1 MKNILKKIVNRK
13 VGNSEIVEV
22 EQLNPEEEENI
33 FLPIAS
39 DALNITEQYNQ
50 IVFFYQAGIC
60 QLTAKLEILRQE
72 FQACKDRNPIEN
84 IETRVK
90 SPESIKGK
98 MERRGFPLT
107 VSSMV
112 KNIMDIAGIRVVCP
126 FISDVYYIA
135 EFLLNQEDIQ
145 EIQIKDY
152 IKDPK
157 ENGYRSLHLIV
168 MVTGKMSLIGYRP
181 SQHSENELNEC
192 RERSSLYQIR
202 PGITGWAQVNGRDV
216 LAAHP
221 KRKAVFD
228 AYYLHHFSLWLDI
241 KIFFL
246 TLFKVFKHSDIE
258 EGVIVDEKEKEKEAR
273 SWMIDE

>member
-145 EIQIKDY
+145 EIQIKDFSDHKCNVPVEIQLRTIAMEFWATLEHQLRY
-152 IKDPK
+152 KK
-157 ENGYRSLHLIV
+157 NRNHLENMQKQLKQCADL
-168 MVTGKMSLIGYRP
+168 VTTADYKM
-181 SQHSENELNEC
+181 Q
-192 RERSSLYQIR
+192 Q
-202 PGITGWAQVNGRDV
+202 
-216 LAAHP
+216 LA
-221 KRKAVFD
+221 D
-228 AYYLHHFSLWLDI
+228 QWL
-241 KIFFL
+241 
-246 TLFKVFKHSDIE
+246 
-258 EGVIVDEKEKEKEAR
+258 
-273 SWMIDE
+273 

>member
-1 MKNILKKIVNRK
+1 MKNILKNIVNRK

-22 EQLNPEEEENI
+22 EELDPDEEENI
-33 FLPIAS
+33 FLPMAS

-60 QLTAKLEILRQE
+60 QLTAKLEILREE

-112 KNIMDIAGIRVVCP
+112 KNVMDIAGIRVVCP

-135 EFLLNQEDIQ
+135 EFLLKQEDIQ
-145 EIQIKDY
+145 EIQVKDY
-152 IKDPK
+152 IKNPK

-168 MVTGKMSLIGYRP
+168 MVTVYFSDHKCNVPVEIQLRTIAMEFWATLEHQLRYKKNRNHQENMKKQLKQCADLVTTADYKM
-181 SQHSENELNEC
+181 Q
-192 RERSSLYQIR
+192 Q
-202 PGITGWAQVNGRDV
+202 
-216 LAAHP
+216 LA
-221 KRKAVFD
+221 D
-228 AYYLHHFSLWLDI
+228 QWL
-241 KIFFL
+241 
-246 TLFKVFKHSDIE
+246 
-258 EGVIVDEKEKEKEAR
+258 
-273 SWMIDE
+273 

>member
-1 MKNILKKIVNRK
+1 MKNILKKIVIRK
-13 VGNSEIVEV
+13 YVNSEIVEV

-168 MVTGKMSLIGYRP
+168 MVTVYFSDHKCNVPVEIQLRTIAMEFWATLEHQLRYKKNRNHLENMQKQLKQCADLVTTADYKM
-181 SQHSENELNEC
+181 Q
-192 RERSSLYQIR
+192 Q
-202 PGITGWAQVNGRDV
+202 
-216 LAAHP
+216 LA
-221 KRKAVFD
+221 D
-228 AYYLHHFSLWLDI
+228 QWL
-241 KIFFL
+241 
-246 TLFKVFKHSDIE
+246 
-258 EGVIVDEKEKEKEAR
+258 
-273 SWMIDE
+273 

>member
-98 MERRGFPLT
+98 MERRGFPFT

-168 MVTGKMSLIGYRP
+168 MVTVYFSDHKCNVPVEIQLRTIAMEFWATLEHQLRYKKNRNHLENMQKQLKQCADLVTTADYKM
-181 SQHSENELNEC
+181 Q
-192 RERSSLYQIR
+192 Q
-202 PGITGWAQVNGRDV
+202 
-216 LAAHP
+216 LA
-221 KRKAVFD
+221 D
-228 AYYLHHFSLWLDI
+228 QWL
-241 KIFFL
+241 
-246 TLFKVFKHSDIE
+246 
-258 EGVIVDEKEKEKEAR
+258 
-273 SWMIDE
+273 

>member
-22 EQLNPEEEENI
+22 EQLNPEEENI

-157 ENGYRSLHLIV
+157 ENGYRSLQFDCDGNSV
-168 MVTGKMSLIGYRP
+168 FFR
-181 SQHSENELNEC
+181 SQMQCTSRN
-192 RERSSLYQIR
+192 S
-202 PGITGWAQVNGRDV
+202 A
-216 LAAHP
+216 
-221 KRKAVFD
+221 
-228 AYYLHHFSLWLDI
+228 
-241 KIFFL
+241 
-246 TLFKVFKHSDIE
+246 
-258 EGVIVDEKEKEKEAR
+258 
-273 SWMIDE
+273 